1 MARRDESEQFWVN
14 SETKQVEEGRQSSW
28 TNLMGPYPTRAA
40 AEQALEQAAARTQ
53 AWDADDARGSS

>member
-1 MARRDESEQFWVN
+1 MARRDESEQFWFN

-40 AEQALEQAAARTQ
+40 AEHALEQAAARTQ
-53 AWDADDARGSS
+53 AWDADDAREAP